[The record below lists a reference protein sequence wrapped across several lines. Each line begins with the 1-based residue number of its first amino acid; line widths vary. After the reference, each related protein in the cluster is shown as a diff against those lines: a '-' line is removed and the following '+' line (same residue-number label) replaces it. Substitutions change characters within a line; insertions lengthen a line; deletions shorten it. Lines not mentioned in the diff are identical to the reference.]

1 MQIVSNSEKET
12 LNLAKA
18 LAVNLRRK
26 DTVCLFGQL
35 GSGKTVFAKG
45 IALGLGIAQE
55 DITSPTFILI
65 HEYLKGRL
73 PLYHFDLY
81 RLEREQDILELGY
94 EEYLYGDGV
103 SVVEWADR
111 LGHLMPKE
119 YLRVNLEVKGE
130 NKRKVELVAVG
141 ERYEKLIKSFK

>member
-1 MQIVSNSEKET
+1 MQIISRSEKET

-18 LAVNLRRK
+18 LAENFRQK
-26 DTVCLFGQL
+26 DVLCLFGQL

-45 IALGLGIAQE
+45 VALGLGITKD

-81 RLEREQDILELGY
+81 RLEHEQDILELGY
-94 EEYLYGDGV
+94 EEYLYGEGV
-103 SVVEWADR
+103 AVIEWADK
-111 LGHLMPKE
+111 LMHLMPKE
-119 YLRVNLEVKGE
+119 YLRVNLEVWGE
-130 NKRKVELVAVG
+130 NKRKIELVAVG
-141 ERYEKLIKSFK
+141 ERYQELIKSLK